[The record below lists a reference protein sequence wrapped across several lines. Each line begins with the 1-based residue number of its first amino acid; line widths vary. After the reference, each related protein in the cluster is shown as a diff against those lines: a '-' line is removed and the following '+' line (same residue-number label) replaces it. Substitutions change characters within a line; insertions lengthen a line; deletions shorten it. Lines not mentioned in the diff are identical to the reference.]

1 MSGQFVPDLTL
12 RRKKS
17 GGGRSGFYTAT
28 CLASEI
34 MDEQII
40 SRTPQG
46 QKEQLEE
53 KLLSTEKKVQFSID

>member
-1 MSGQFVPDLTL
+1 
-12 RRKKS
+12 
-17 GGGRSGFYTAT
+17 
-28 CLASEI
+28 

-53 KLLSTEKKVQFSID
+53 KLLSTEKKGAILYRLNLDGFKKKKIFFSIN